1 MPYSVYIPL
10 RVTLLL
16 ALLLALPCLLL
27 ATISDSTLLPI
38 DTLQQSDTAILQEDG
53 SNSQNIVEQD
63 STAQQASMQKLA
75 MLPSAFEGLPQK
87 AWHWFNN
94 LPSSTIAL
102 VCAAVPGGGQ
112 IYNKKYWKAPIVWS
126 IGLGCTYAITRYG
139 SLYNEYRTAYRDFMS
154 ENPLQYESWKSFVPS
169 GGDPKDYV
177 GNDNIRSRLKKG
189 TTMYRRN
196 RDFSIILSCLAYL
209 LTLLDVYVDA
219 EMVDYDI
226 SPNLSMWVADPRLA
240 SPIGGNIP
248 IVGLQYSIPF

>member
-1 MPYSVYIPL
+1 MSLAHKPYRTI
-10 RVTLLL
+10 LLL
-16 ALLLALPCLLL
+16 VLLLALPSLLR
-27 ATISDSTLLPI
+27 AAISDSILLPI
-38 DTLQQSDTAILQEDG
+38 DTLQQSDTAILHEEEG
-53 SNSQNIVEQD
+53 INSQNIVEHET
-63 STAQQASMQKLA
+63 TAQATRAHNLA

-87 AWHWFNN
+87 AWHWFSN

-102 VCAAVPGGGQ
+102 VCATVPGGGQ